1 MSIKILSE
9 SEIKQQKTNSYE
21 TPAILFANPKNLYQR
36 RAKRLRELAKEHPFA
51 DYLLFVADVVESQLN
66 ILEKN
71 PLEKQSF
78 EHLSSVE
85 PLNAKTFKRNSIW
98 REYLSEILH
107 EIKLKANEQVLTT
120 IESLEKAGTAE
131 LEQMADQLLAE
142 EFNLVS
148 SDKAVFIWAA
158 LSLYW
163 LQLTQQIPHHSR
175 LENAENLHLC
185 PVCSSLPISSIVH
198 IGTSQ
203 GLRYL
208 HCSLCESEWN
218 LVRAQCTNCNGHD
231 KLEMWSLNEELA
243 LIRAETCGSCESYLK
258 MMFQEKDPNVETVA
272 DDLASIFLDVEMEE
286 KGFSRSGINPFLFP
300 AQET

>member
-9 SEIKQQKTNSYE
+9 AEIKEQKKNAYE
-21 TPAILFANPKNLYQR
+21 TPAVLFANPKNLYQR
-36 RAKRLRELAKEHPFA
+36 RAKRLRDLAQDHPLA
-51 DYLLFVADVVESQLN
+51 DYLLFAADVVESQLAT
-66 ILEKN
+66 LEKN
-71 PLEKQSF
+71 PLSKQEIENTSGI
-78 EHLSSVE
+78 E
-85 PLNAKTFKRNSIW
+85 PLNAKTLKRNGIW
-98 REYLSEILH
+98 REYLIEILH
-107 EIKLKANEQVLTT
+107 EIKPKANEQMAAT
-120 IESLEKAGTAE
+120 IESLEKASSAE
-131 LEQMADQLLAE
+131 LEEMASQLLAE

-148 SDKAVFIWAA
+148 SDKAVFLWAA

-163 LQLTQQIPHHSR
+163 LQLTQQIPHASR
-175 LENAENLHLC
+175 LENTENIHYC
-185 PVCSSLPISSIVH
+185 PVCGSVPVASMIH

-258 MMFQEKDPNVETVA
+258 MMFQEKDPNVEAVA

-286 KGFSRSGINPFLFP
+286 KGFARSGLNPFIFP
-300 AQET
+300 AQDA

>member
-36 RAKRLRELAKEHPFA
+36 RAKRLRELAKEHPLA
-51 DYLLFVADVVESQLN
+51 DYLLFAADVVESQLN
-66 ILEKN
+66 TLEKN
-71 PLEKQSF
+71 PLEKQNL
-78 EHLSSVE
+78 EQLNGVK

-98 REYLSEILH
+98 REYLSEILN
-107 EIKLKANEQVLTT
+107 ETKLKANEQVLAT
-120 IESLEKAGTAE
+120 IESLEKTGTAE
-131 LEQMADQLLAE
+131 LEQMADHLLAE

-163 LQLTQQIPHHSR
+163 LQLAQQIPHSSR
-175 LENAENLHLC
+175 MENTENIHYC
-185 PVCSSLPISSIVH
+185 PVCGSAPVSSMIH
-198 IGTSQ
+198 IGSSQ

-208 HCSLCESEWN
+208 HCALCESEWN

-258 MMFQEKDPNVETVA
+258 MMFQEKDPNVEALA

-286 KGFSRSGINPFLFP
+286 KGFSRSGLNPFLFP
-300 AQET
+300 AQEV